1 MEGILVFLPEN
12 QTYTLFVFTQTKL
25 HHPRDSLFVADEPDW
40 NRPPNQ
46 SSRKEIRHEKHAHSS
61 AEREKVLYEEKH
73 KNSTG
78 AVLGSAWHGHRGTGC
93 PGQ

>member
-1 MEGILVFLPEN
+1 MRSI
-12 QTYTLFVFTQTKL
+12 T
-25 HHPRDSLFVADEPDW
+25 
-40 NRPPNQ
+40 
-46 SSRKEIRHEKHAHSS
+46 HSS